1 MMMTATGIRL
11 IPKQDRRSALLW
23 HIAEGWPRAF
33 GARATPSEVARR
45 WQIDQSTCDQLLGEL
60 TDRRVLVASTDGAYE
75 LARSK

>member
-1 MMMTATGIRL
+1 MMITATGIRL

-75 LARSK
+75 LARAE

>member
-1 MMMTATGIRL
+1 MMITATGIRL
-11 IPKQDRRSALLW
+11 IPKRDRRSALLW

-45 WQIDQSTCDQLLGEL
+45 WQIDLSTCDQLLGEL

-75 LARSK
+75 LARAE

>member
-75 LARSK
+75 LARAE